1 MSVAQPRHTTKQPSI
16 SRESTNCEIT
26 ADCFPG
32 YAASAAGNLTP
43 TWVSAISAFGN
54 VATEL
59 SHRSFKFGLIR
70 DFVESG
76 LLIDNKSQQPRLVD
90 GGNMTPAKPRS
101 ATHTGVTISGSM
113 IAATPM
119 PNCER
124 ATAMQYSPEWDLSS
138 IPERVF
144 ASERARRVA
153 AKRKKFGAVKLAPCK
168 DCGRLINAR
177 QRRYP
182 CPYHV
187 APPSAD
193 DPTRVRKSRDEVILA
208 LALAI
213 AEVGHQGPGKW
224 HAEKTGRRDITLS
237 YTADQKALRGTG
249 LSVSKLEDAMIGK
262 VWARY
267 GGPKILAHAVLPV
280 PDMIAAIHRIMDG
293 TISFYVIIP
302 CGG

>member
-1 MSVAQPRHTTKQPSI
+1 VSVAQPRHTTKQPSI

-193 DPTRVRKSRDEVILA
+193 DPTRVRKSRDEVIWPLLWLCRSWPSGA
-208 LALAI
+208 WQMACRENWPPRHYI
-213 AEVGHQGPGKW
+213 VIH
-224 HAEKTGRRDITLS
+224 RRS
-237 YTADQKALRGTG
+237 KALRGTG

-267 GGPKILAHAVLPV
+267 GGPKSWRMPV
-280 PDMIAAIHRIMDG
+280 FLCL
-293 TISFYVIIP
+293 T
-302 CGG
+302 